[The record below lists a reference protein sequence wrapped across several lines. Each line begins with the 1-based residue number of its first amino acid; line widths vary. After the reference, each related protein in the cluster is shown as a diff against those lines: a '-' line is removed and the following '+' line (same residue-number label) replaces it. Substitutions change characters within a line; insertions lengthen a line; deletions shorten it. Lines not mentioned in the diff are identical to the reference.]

1 MTKRKIL
8 SGNCLT
14 RLEKK
19 FLRNMEGRPLRG
31 RKKFKQPAANSP
43 RHLAISALAFGD
55 SYGESELEIKQLGDR
70 FYRRSSDLHIGVD
83 TTVPVYSQL
92 LDTPPQ
98 SALAVKQTGCSAI
111 RTTTTDLLIQQIEKE
126 VHRVWDEIT
135 RSPNPPVFN
144 NWGYVVTVDI
154 KTGKENG

>member
-1 MTKRKIL
+1 MTKRKLL
-8 SGNCLT
+8 SGESIT

-19 FLRNMEGRPLRG
+19 FLSNMEGRPLRG
-31 RKKFKQPAANSP
+31 RRKFKSTAV
-43 RHLAISALAFGD
+43 GD
-55 SYGESELEIKQLGDR
+55 PPFLSGLKIGDVYRDPELEIKQLGDR
-70 FYRRSSDLHIGVD
+70 FYRHASDLHIGEGAPI
-83 TTVPVYSQL
+83 PVYSQL
-92 LDTPPQ
+92 LDSPPQ
-98 SALAVKQTGCSAI
+98 SALAGKQAGSSAI
-111 RTTTTDLLIQQIEKE
+111 RTITTDLLIQQIEKE

>member
-1 MTKRKIL
+1 MTKRKLL
-8 SGNCLT
+8 SGEYIT

-19 FLRNMEGRPLRG
+19 LLSRFEGFALRG
-31 RKKFKQPAANSP
+31 RRKYKNIKPDLRGYRLLSKAE
-43 RHLAISALAFGD
+43 FGD
-55 SYGESELEIKQLGDR
+55 MYAEPELEIKQLGDR
-70 FYRRSSDLHIGVD
+70 FYRHMSDLHVGVD

-92 LDTPPQ
+92 LASPAQ
-98 SALAVKQTGCSAI
+98 SALDVKRTGCAAI
-111 RTTTTDLLIQQIEKE
+111 RTAATDLLIQQIEKE

-135 RSPNPPVFN
+135 KSPNPPVFN

>member
-1 MTKRKIL
+1 MAKRKLL
-8 SGNCLT
+8 SGEPIT

-19 FLRNMEGRPLRG
+19 LLRNKEGRPLRG
-31 RKKFKQPAANSP
+31 RRKFKSTGGASSSFLSGL
-43 RHLAISALAFGD
+43 RIGD
-55 SYGESELEIKQLGDR
+55 MCRDPELEIKQLGNR
-70 FYRRSSDLHIGVD
+70 FYRHASDLHVGEGTPI
-83 TTVPVYSQL
+83 PVYSQL
-92 LDTPPQ
+92 LDSPPQ
-98 SALAVKQTGCSAI
+98 SALTGKQAGSSAI
-111 RTTTTDLLIQQIEKE
+111 RTIATDLLIQQIEKE